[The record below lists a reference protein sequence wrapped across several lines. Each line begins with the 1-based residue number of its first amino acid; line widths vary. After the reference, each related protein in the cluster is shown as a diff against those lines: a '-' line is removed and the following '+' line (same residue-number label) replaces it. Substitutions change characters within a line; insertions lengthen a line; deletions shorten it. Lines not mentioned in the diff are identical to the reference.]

1 MNSDLPPY
9 DTKNDKG
16 GEKQTGFS
24 DAQKYRLR
32 ELQQMGD
39 DMYKER
45 RKVLLPWK
53 RLLAIPTMCSFLFL
67 GLSAQSGPNG
77 HIFLDTLFML
87 SVLASIVL
95 ALWIARWD
103 RKIFDKT
110 EEDFFIHSGYGE
122 EYQKLRKLRDAAGP
136 KDESDKWPY

>member
-1 MNSDLPPY
+1 MDSDLPPN
-9 DTKNDKG
+9 DTNNKRG

-53 RLLAIPTMCSFLFL
+53 RLLPIPTVLSFLLLGWSAHLGPKGHPIIDALFL
-67 GLSAQSGPNG
+67 C
-77 HIFLDTLFML
+77 
-87 SVLASIVL
+87 SVLISVAF

-103 RKIFDKT
+103 RKIFDRV

-136 KDESDKWPY
+136 KEESDKWPY